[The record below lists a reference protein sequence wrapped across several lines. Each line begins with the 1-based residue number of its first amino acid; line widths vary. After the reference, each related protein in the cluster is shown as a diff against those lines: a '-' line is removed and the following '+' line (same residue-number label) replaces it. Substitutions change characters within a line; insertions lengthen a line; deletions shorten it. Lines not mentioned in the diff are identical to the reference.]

1 MNKKFKLE
9 GFNEC
14 LSMIEK
20 FKGDGNYELIYF
32 IKDPKTSV
40 KRELTSKELESLM
53 NKINDKSMLK
63 KYLYSFI
70 NLFKKLFKIKDNKEY
85 IVYKIKKDYITPNT
99 DYKPNLSHCGELYNS
114 IRYGSLNP
122 LSYTNI
128 RYKEN
133 KNE

>member
-70 NLFKKLFKIKDNKEY
+70 NLFKKLLKIKDNKEY
-85 IVYKIKKDYITPNT
+85 IVYKIKEDYITPNT
-99 DYKPNLSHCGELYNS
+99 EYKPNLSYHGDLYNA
-114 IRYGSLNP
+114 IRYGVELKP
-122 LSYTNI
+122 HYLNI
-128 RYKEN
+128 RYKDN